1 MGFLASIHLTPE
13 QKEKRRLAGLAML
26 RAGKSQAAV
35 ARELGVTDGAVNRW
49 AKAAKTGGAKALRR
63 RPHTGRRPK
72 LDAKVL
78 AKLPDI
84 LVEGAEAHG
93 FETDV
98 WTLERVATV
107 ISRKFRVTYHPHHVS
122 KLLHKLGL
130 TWKKPRRRANNRD
143 DAAIAAWVREEW
155 PRLKN
160 AQRSSEP

>member
-1 MGFLASIHLTPE
+1 MGFLASITLTPQ
-13 QKEKRRLAGLAML
+13 QKEERRLAALAMI
-26 RAGKSQAAV
+26 RGGRSQAET
-35 ARELGVTDGAVNRW
+35 ARALDVSKVSVSRW
-49 AKAAKTGGAKALRR
+49 AKAAENGGAAALKR

-72 LDAKVL
+72 LDAKIL

-84 LVEGAEAHG
+84 LVKGAEASG

-107 ISRKFRVTYHPHHVS
+107 INRRFRVEYHPHHVS

-130 TWKKPRRRANNRD
+130 TWKKPRRRAINRD
-143 DAAIAAWVREEW
+143 DEAIATWVREDW

-160 AQRSSEP
+160 GPRSSEQ